1 MSGEVV
7 IVDLGMG
14 NLRSVVRALER
25 VGAAPRVVSTPEDI
39 SSARRLVVPGQG
51 AFRDGAKAIE
61 GAVGEA
67 LRERVRAGVPYL
79 GLCLGMQ
86 LLFDESEE
94 APGAKGLGVFE
105 GRVVRFTP
113 PEGAGLKV
121 PHMGW
126 NLVLGSHAALPATD
140 YFYFVHSFY
149 CVPTDRTLVVGET
162 THGVH
167 FASAVARDNV
177 IACQFHPEKSQ
188 DAGEGVLRAFV
199 EGRWS

>member
-1 MSGEVV
+1 MSAEVV

-14 NLRSVVRALER
+14 NLRSVVRAFER
-25 VGAAPRVVSTPEDI
+25 VGAAPRIVSTPEDI
-39 SSARRLVVPGQG
+39 SSAPRLVVPGQG
-51 AFRDGAKAIE
+51 AFRDGAKAVE
-61 GAVGEA
+61 GEVGEA

-105 GRVVRFTP
+105 GRVVRFAQ
-113 PEGAGLKV
+113 PEGSGLKV

-126 NLVLGSHAALPATD
+126 NLVLGSHAALPASA
-140 YFYFVHSFY
+140 YFYFVHSFH
-149 CVPTDRTLVVGET
+149 CVPSDRTLVVGET

-188 DAGEGVLRAFV
+188 DAGESVLCAFM
-199 EGRWS
+199 EDRWS